1 MKGVKVRITEL
12 KDYLLITVGSFIRQ
26 YQSMFLWFPTK
37 LRPEV

>member
-12 KDYLLITVGSFIRQ
+12 KDYLLITVGSFITAISINVFMVP
-26 YQSMFLWFPTK
+26 YK

>member
-12 KDYLLITVGSFIRQ
+12 KDYLLITVGSFITAI
-26 YQSMFLWFPTK
+26 SINVLWFPTK